1 MNLVLHSS
9 TKAQLDN
16 LASDP
21 PHAILLAAASGSGKM
36 AVAQHLVAKILE
48 LEPAKISQNQYIKI
62 VAAQDKKA
70 ISIED
75 VRELQKFMQLKTIG
89 KARIRRAAIIEQAE
103 HLTTEAQNALLKL
116 LEEPP
121 ADTIIILTASHIR
134 ALLPTIRSRVQ
145 LINLITPGKEQ
156 LSAHFKSLSFTDE
169 NIAKSYFLSGGL
181 PGLMHSLLSE
191 DAAHPLVA
199 SVAQAKQLLQQT
211 PLEKLAAAD
220 KLSKQKDEAW
230 NTIDAMQRIAHA
242 ALSQAAQRGNSSATA
257 QWHKVQKQAFAAK
270 EALQKNANT
279 KLVLT
284 KLLLHV

>member
-1 MNLVLHSS
+1 MNLVLHAN
-9 TKAQLDN
+9 TKAQLDT
-16 LASDP
+16 LADDP
-21 PHAILLAAASGSGKM
+21 PHALLLAAANGSGKM
-36 AVAQHLVAKILE
+36 AVAQQLVTKILK
-48 LEPAKISQNQYIKI
+48 LEPAKISQNQYVKI
-62 VAAQDKKA
+62 VSAQDKKT

-75 VRELQKFMQLKTIG
+75 VRDLQKFMQLKTIG
-89 KARIRRAAIIEQAE
+89 KNRIRRAVIIEQAE
-103 HLTTEAQNALLKL
+103 YLTTEAQNALLKL

-121 ADTIIILTASHIR
+121 ADTIIVLTASHIR
-134 ALLPTIRSRVQ
+134 ALLPTIRSRLQ
-145 LINLITPGKEQ
+145 LVNLVTPGKEQ
-156 LSAHFKSLSFTDE
+156 LSEHFKSLNFTEE
-169 NIAKSYFLSGGL
+169 NIAKSYFLSDGL
-181 PGLMHSLLSE
+181 PGLMNSLLGE
-191 DAAHPLVA
+191 DTEHPLVA

-220 KLSKQKDEAW
+220 KLSKQKDEVW

-242 ALSQAAQRGNSSATA
+242 ALSQAVQRGNNSATA